1 MYMSNPHTYF
11 LEALS
16 KLSLDST
23 TKSAIAKIHKI
34 CFEAYNPEDDDID
47 WSENDGTIL
56 DDHDNMMFELQKEY
70 EDELENER
78 KKGNYRDNSDFYDS
92 AYSEINNDNE
102 SLRNILQN
110 MVQQTPDNDGDETDS
125 VTELF
130 ASRKL
135 ADVIIEN
142 FALYAAKSDT
152 DYQSIEYSDFI
163 NNIIAELTTTSSGS
177 TDEASIISTIKSV
190 LLLPEYTHFTVEDFM
205 PQEKRLHKS
214 ISTKFADNILA
225 AFTDKINTNTTKAE
239 ELSTTI
245 YNSGEM
251 QRDAYNDLAN
261 NNADNVIGSNSDS
274 DEIHNAM
281 NDIDNVE
288 QPTVDYTDEN
298 KESVSFTFN
307 QFANNVITIIENI
320 MKKDKNDDNTK
331 YTSLYD
337 NTKSK
342 GLFTQATGLAKDRV
356 KMLRD
361 KTLAKL
367 NAQKQG
373 KDAISNTQQ
382 LANMLNTTIS
392 EEDTNDLFS

>member
-1 MYMSNPHTYF
+1 
-11 LEALS
+11 
-16 KLSLDST
+16 
-23 TKSAIAKIHKI
+23 
-34 CFEAYNPEDDDID
+34 
-47 WSENDGTIL
+47 
-56 DDHDNMMFELQKEY
+56 MMFELQKEY

-78 KKGNYRDNSDFYDS
+78 KKGNYSDNSDFYDS
-92 AYSEINNDNE
+92 AYSETSNDNE
-102 SLRNILQN
+102 DLRNILRN
-110 MVQQTPDNDGDETDS
+110 MTQQSPDSDGDETDS

-152 DYQSIEYSDFI
+152 DYQTIEYSDFI
-163 NNIIAELTTTSSGS
+163 NNIIDELTTTSSGS

-205 PQEKRLHKS
+205 PQEKSLHKS

-261 NNADNVIGSNSDS
+261 NNADNVIGRNSDS

-392 EEDTNDLFS
+392 EKDTDDLFS

>member
-1 MYMSNPHTYF
+1 MSNPHTYF

-34 CFEAYNPEDDDID
+34 CFEGYNPGDDDID

-92 AYSEINNDNE
+92 AYSESSNDNE
-102 SLRNILQN
+102 SLRNILRN
-110 MVQQTPDNDGDETDS
+110 MAQQSPDSDGDETDS

-163 NNIIAELTTTSSGS
+163 NNIIDELITTSSGS

-261 NNADNVIGSNSDS
+261 NNADNVIGRNSDS

-392 EEDTNDLFS
+392 EEDTDDIFS